1 MVLLRQPVPEP
12 ETGGDMAELNELTA
26 LRQIRL
32 DIRRHRE
39 AIAELEK
46 KMDELLEVSS
56 AARPSR
62 RKTISASDA
71 AALIREGK
79 LRERLST

>member
-1 MVLLRQPVPEP
+1 
-12 ETGGDMAELNELTA
+12 MAELNELTA

-32 DIRRHRE
+32 DIQRHRK

-46 KMDELLEVSS
+46 KMDDLLEVSS
-56 AARPSR
+56 TTRPPR

>member
-1 MVLLRQPVPEP
+1 MVLPRQPVPESQA
-12 ETGGDMAELNELTA
+12 GGYMAELNELTA

-32 DIRRHRE
+32 DIRRHRK

-46 KMDELLEVSS
+46 KMDDLLEVSS
-56 AARPSR
+56 AARPLR

>member
-1 MVLLRQPVPEP
+1 MVLPRLPVQKSQA
-12 ETGGDMAELNELTA
+12 GGYMAELNELTA

-32 DIRRHRE
+32 DIQRHRK

-46 KMDELLEVSS
+46 KMDDLLEVSS
-56 AARPSR
+56 AARPTH

-79 LRERLST
+79 FRERLST

>member
-1 MVLLRQPVPEP
+1 
-12 ETGGDMAELNELTA
+12 MAELNELTA

-32 DIRRHRE
+32 DIQRHRQ
-39 AIAELEK
+39 AIAELEQ

-56 AARPSR
+56 SARPLR

>member
-1 MVLLRQPVPEP
+1 MVLPRQPVQKSQA
-12 ETGGDMAELNELTA
+12 GGHMAELNELTA

-32 DIRRHRE
+32 DIRRHRQ
-39 AIAELEK
+39 AIAELEQ

-56 AARPSR
+56 AARPLR
-62 RKTISASDA
+62 RKTISAADA
-71 AALIREGK
+71 AALIRKGK

>member
-1 MVLLRQPVPEP
+1 
-12 ETGGDMAELNELTA
+12 MAELNELRV

-32 DIRRHRE
+32 NIQRHRK

-46 KMDELLEVSS
+46 KMDDLLEVSS
-56 AARPSR
+56 AARPLR

>member
-1 MVLLRQPVPEP
+1 
-12 ETGGDMAELNELTA
+12 MAELNELTA
-26 LRQIRL
+26 LRQIRI
-32 DIRRHRE
+32 DIQRHRK

-46 KMDELLEVSS
+46 KMDDLLEVSS
-56 AARPSR
+56 TTRPSR

>member
-1 MVLLRQPVPEP
+1 
-12 ETGGDMAELNELTA
+12 MAELNELTA

-32 DIRRHRE
+32 DIQRHRK

-56 AARPSR
+56 DARPLR

-71 AALIREGK
+71 AALIRKGK

>member
-1 MVLLRQPVPEP
+1 MVLPRQPVPESQA
-12 ETGGDMAELNELTA
+12 GGHMAELNELTA

-32 DIRRHRE
+32 DIQRHRK

-46 KMDELLEVSS
+46 KMDDLLEVSS
-56 AARPSR
+56 TTRPSR

>member
-1 MVLLRQPVPEP
+1 
-12 ETGGDMAELNELTA
+12 MAELSEITA

-32 DIRRHRE
+32 DILSPGK
-39 AIAELEK
+39 AIA
-46 KMDELLEVSS
+46 
-56 AARPSR
+56 RPIS
-62 RKTISASDA
+62 RKTTSVSDA

>member
-1 MVLLRQPVPEP
+1 MVLPRQPVQKSQ
-12 ETGGDMAELNELTA
+12 TGGHMAELSEITA

-32 DIRRHRE
+32 DIQRHRK

-56 AARPSR
+56 TTRPSR

>member
-1 MVLLRQPVPEP
+1 
-12 ETGGDMAELNELTA
+12 MAELNELTA

-32 DIRRHRE
+32 DIRRHRQ
-39 AIAELEK
+39 AIAELEQ

-56 AARPSR
+56 AARPLR
-62 RKTISASDA
+62 RKTISAADA
-71 AALIREGK
+71 AALIRKGK

>member
-1 MVLLRQPVPEP
+1 
-12 ETGGDMAELNELTA
+12 MAELNELTA

-32 DIRRHRE
+32 DIQRHRK

-46 KMDELLEVSS
+46 KMDDLLEVSS
-56 AARPSR
+56 AARPTH

-79 LRERLST
+79 FRERLST

>member
-1 MVLLRQPVPEP
+1 MVLSRQPVPESQA
-12 ETGGDMAELNELTA
+12 GGHMAELNELTA

-32 DIRRHRE
+32 DIQRHRK

-46 KMDELLEVSS
+46 KMDDLLEVSS
-56 AARPSR
+56 STRPSH

>member
-1 MVLLRQPVPEP
+1 MALPRLAKEES
-12 ETGGDMAELNELTA
+12 ETGGHMAELNEITA

-32 DIRRHRE
+32 DIQRHRK

-46 KMDELLEVSS
+46 KMDDLLEVSS
-56 AARPSR
+56 TTRPSR

-71 AALIREGK
+71 ATLIREGK